1 MVAALGMTEGAQ
13 GQQSLANQLAY
24 LLPFTEQ
31 EKSRLLAQS
40 DPGVSLTQIQALLDT
55 LQGDAQA

>member
-1 MVAALGMTEGAQ
+1 VASLGMTAGAQ

-31 EKSRLLAQS
+31 EKTRLLAQS
-40 DPGVSLTQIQALLDT
+40 DPGLRLAAIQALLDR
-55 LQGDAQA
+55 LQGEALT